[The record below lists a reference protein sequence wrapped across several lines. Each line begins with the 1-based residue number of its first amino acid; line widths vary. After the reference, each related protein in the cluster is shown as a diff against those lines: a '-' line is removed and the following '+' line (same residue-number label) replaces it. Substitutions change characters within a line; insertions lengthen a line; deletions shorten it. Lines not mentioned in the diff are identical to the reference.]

1 MNFRFLV
8 MTLILILSPSMSY
21 PSETNWVSVADEVG
35 NKLKEG
41 QALYETGDMPGAK
54 GKVTDAYFEIFEGKG
69 METEAKLRI
78 SEKRGYELES
88 MFSEIRKGIDRK
100 VPLSELSALVD
111 SLVYALKDDAGKMDM
126 AAAKTKGKASP
137 IHLFFDS
144 FIIIVR
150 EGFEAILIISALIA
164 YLVKTGHGDKRKR
177 IYLGAILA
185 VIASI
190 VTAVIMNA
198 VFAVSGPA
206 REGMEGATMLT
217 ATAVL
222 FYVSY
227 WLISKAEVGR
237 WQRFIKSKI
246 EASLSGRSLFA
257 LSSAAFLAV
266 YREGAETI
274 LFYQALHSS
283 AGEGGTAVVMYGF
296 VAGAATL
303 SLIYLAIKYLS
314 IKVPLGPFFAM
325 TSILL
330 YYLAFSFAGRGI
342 LEIQEAGWVSTTQIA
357 FPTIH
362 FLGIYPSIEGLILQ
376 GLLLVA
382 AVGAG
387 LYTLFSIDRGR
398 KAVIGDVSHIGRDIK
413 ALHDLLE
420 HIKMDVQAGK
430 ESWEPLKGA
439 EVVEILEI
447 KEHLDS
453 MDLKTHEVIEHLSEL
468 EKGLTDIFGE
478 LEKGMGKGK

>member
-1 MNFRFLV
+1 MNFKFLAMALV
-8 MTLILILSPSMSY
+8 LILSPSMSY

-69 METEAKLRI
+69 METEVKLRI

-100 VPLSELSALVD
+100 TSLAELAGITDTLIK
-111 SLVYALKDDAGKMDM
+111 ALKDDAGKMDM
-126 AAAKTKGKASP
+126 DAAKTKDKASP

-164 YLVKTGHGDKRKR
+164 YLVKTGHGDKKKR

-185 VIASI
+185 IIASI

-198 VFAVSGPA
+198 ILTVSGPA

-296 VAGAATL
+296 VAGAASL

-314 IKVPLGPFFAM
+314 IKIPLGPFFAM

-376 GLLLVA
+376 GLLLIA
-382 AVGAG
+382 AMGG
-387 LYTLFSIDRGR
+387 GIYTFFLT
-398 KAVIGDVSHIGRDIK
+398 
-413 ALHDLLE
+413 
-420 HIKMDVQAGK
+420 GK
-430 ESWEPLKGA
+430 NK
-439 EVVEILEI
+439 
-447 KEHLDS
+447 
-453 MDLKTHEVIEHLSEL
+453 
-468 EKGLTDIFGE
+468 
-478 LEKGMGKGK
+478 

>member
-1 MNFRFLV
+1 MALV
-8 MTLILILSPSMSY
+8 LVLSPSMSY

-41 QALYETGDMPGAK
+41 HALYEAGNPAGAK
-54 GKVTDAYFEIFEGKG
+54 GKVTDAYFEVFEGKG
-69 METEAKLRI
+69 METEVKLRI

-111 SLVYALKDDAGKMDM
+111 SLVYNLRDDAGKMDM
-126 AAAKTKGKASP
+126 DAAKTKEKASP

-144 FIIIVR
+144 FIIIIR

-164 YLVKTGHGDKRKR
+164 YLVKTGHGDKKKR

-185 VIASI
+185 IIASI

-198 VFAVSGPA
+198 ILTVSGPA

-376 GLLLVA
+376 GLLLLA

-387 LYTLFSIDRGR
+387 LYTFFS
-398 KAVIGDVSHIGRDIK
+398 S
-413 ALHDLLE
+413 
-420 HIKMDVQAGK
+420 GK
-430 ESWEPLKGA
+430 R
-439 EVVEILEI
+439 
-447 KEHLDS
+447 
-453 MDLKTHEVIEHLSEL
+453 
-468 EKGLTDIFGE
+468 
-478 LEKGMGKGK
+478 

>member
-1 MNFRFLV
+1 MNFKFLI
-8 MTLILILSPSMSY
+8 MALFLILYPSMSY
-21 PSETNWVSVADEVG
+21 PGETNWVSVADEVG

-41 QALYETGDMPGAK
+41 QASYEAGDSAGAK
-54 GKVTDAYFEIFEGKG
+54 GKSTDAYFEVFEGKG
-69 METEAKLRI
+69 METAVKLKI
-78 SEKRGYELES
+78 SENRGYELES
-88 MFSEIRKGIDRK
+88 MFGDIRKGIDRK
-100 VPLSELSALVD
+100 ISLSEMATMVD
-111 SLVYALKDDAGKMDM
+111 SLANALRDDAVKMDM
-126 AAAKTKGKASP
+126 AAAKSKGGASP
-137 IHLFFDS
+137 FHLFFDS

-150 EGFEAILIISALIA
+150 EGFEAILIISALVA
-164 YLVKTGHGDKRKR
+164 YLAKTGHGDKKKK

-185 VIASI
+185 ILASI

-198 VFAVSGPA
+198 LFTVSGPA

-237 WQRFIKSKI
+237 WQRFIKSKV
-246 EASLSGRSLFA
+246 EASLSGRSVFA

-274 LFYQALHSS
+274 LFYQALHAS
-283 AGEGGTAVVMYGF
+283 AGEGGTAVVVYGF
-296 VAGAATL
+296 VAGATILAF
-303 SLIYLAIKYLS
+303 IYLAISYMSLK
-314 IKVPLGPFFAM
+314 IPLGPFFAL

-342 LEIQEAGWVSTTQIA
+342 LEIQEAGWVSTTPLR

-362 FLGIYPSIEGLILQ
+362 FLGIYPSLEGLILQ
-376 GLLLVA
+376 GLLLA
-382 AVGAG
+382 AALGAG
-387 LYTLFSIDRGR
+387 LYTLFSIDRGK
-398 KAVIGDVSHIGRDIK
+398 KAVIGDVSHIARDIK

-420 HIKMDVQAGK
+420 HIKIDIQAGK
-430 ESWEPLKGA
+430 ESWEPLKLA
-439 EVVEILEI
+439 EVVEIQEI

-453 MDLKTHEVIEHLSEL
+453 LDLKTHEVIEHLSEL
-468 EKGLTDIFGE
+468 EKGLTDIFSE
-478 LEKGMGKGK
+478 LEKGIGKSK

>member
-1 MNFRFLV
+1 MA
-8 MTLILILSPSMSY
+8 LILILSPSMSY
-21 PSETNWVSVADEVG
+21 TSETNWVSVADEVG
-35 NKLKEG
+35 NKLKEC
-41 QALYETGDMPGAK
+41 QALYEAGNTTGAK

-69 METEAKLRI
+69 METEVKLRI

-100 VPLSELSALVD
+100 TSLAELAGITDTLIK
-111 SLVYALKDDAGKMDM
+111 ALKDDAGKMDM
-126 AAAKTKGKASP
+126 DAAKTKEKASP

-164 YLVKTGHGDKRKR
+164 YLVKTGHGDKKKR

-314 IKVPLGPFFAM
+314 IKIPLGPFFAM

-376 GLLLVA
+376 GLLLLA

-387 LYTLFSIDRGR
+387 LYTFFS
-398 KAVIGDVSHIGRDIK
+398 S
-413 ALHDLLE
+413 
-420 HIKMDVQAGK
+420 GK
-430 ESWEPLKGA
+430 R
-439 EVVEILEI
+439 
-447 KEHLDS
+447 
-453 MDLKTHEVIEHLSEL
+453 
-468 EKGLTDIFGE
+468 
-478 LEKGMGKGK
+478 

>member
-1 MNFRFLV
+1 LC
-8 MTLILILSPSMSY
+8 TEIH
-21 PSETNWVSVADEVG
+21 
-35 NKLKEG
+35 
-41 QALYETGDMPGAK
+41 
-54 GKVTDAYFEIFEGKG
+54 YF
-69 METEAKLRI
+69 AC
-78 SEKRGYELES
+78 
-88 MFSEIRKGIDRK
+88 
-100 VPLSELSALVD
+100 
-111 SLVYALKDDAGKMDM
+111 KDK
-126 AAAKTKGKASP
+126 K
-137 IHLFFDS
+137 
-144 FIIIVR
+144 
-150 EGFEAILIISALIA
+150 
-164 YLVKTGHGDKRKR
+164 KR

-185 VIASI
+185 IIASI
-190 VTAVIMNA
+190 VTAVIMN
-198 VFAVSGPA
+198 VLITVSGPA

-246 EASLSGRSLFA
+246 EASLSKRSVFA

-314 IKVPLGPFFAM
+314 IKIPLGPFFAM

-420 HIKMDVQAGK
+420 HIKKDVQAGK
-430 ESWEPLKGA
+430 KSLEPFKGA
-439 EVVEILEI
+439 EVVEIQEI
-447 KEHLDS
+447 KEHIDS
-453 MDLKTHEVIEHLSEL
+453 LDLKAHEVIEHLTEL

-478 LEKGMGKGK
+478 LEKEMGKGQ